1 MKRKKSEGNENSQ
14 CECGCGEITNG
25 GRFRPG
31 HDAKLKSRLI
41 KEALAGGKR
50 AAAKL
55 EALGWTRF
63 LETKRRLLAQKEAKA
78 AKRKATAGEKV
89 AAPPEETGEH
99 EEVSELANEPQ
110 AGVHPPKRRGRPRKV
125 RPEAT
130 VTSQE

>member
-1 MKRKKSEGNENSQ
+1 MNDQNENPQ

-50 AAAKL
+50 AVAKL

-78 AKRKATAGEKV
+78 AERKTTAGNKA
-89 AAPPEETGEH
+89 AAPTEETGEH
-99 EEVSELANEPQ
+99 EEVSELANEPRAEVQ
-110 AGVHPPKRRGRPRKV
+110 PPKRRGRPPKV

-130 VTSQE
+130 DTTGTNQE